1 MSHLRVLLPSVVLSV
16 VCLAATVTMIV
27 AAEPAA
33 SERASKFV
41 AAHEAKVRP
50 LEIAANLAWWNANT
64 TGKDEDFKK
73 KEEAQNRIDE
83 ALADRAAFS
92 EVKKLKE
99 ANRQRQIDDPAL
111 AREIDVLY
119 LQYLEKQVEPALL
132 KRIISGVAIW
142 LRTILGFPMSWVP
155 EPW

>member
-16 VCLAATVTMIV
+16 VCLAATLTMIV

-33 SERASKFV
+33 SELASKFV

-83 ALADRAAFS
+83 ALADPAVFKELKAIKDAAG
-92 EVKKLKE
+92 
-99 ANRQRQIDDPAL
+99 QRPLDDAPL
-111 AREIDVLY
+111 ARQIDVLY
-119 LQYLEKQVEPALL
+119 LQYLEKQVEPAVL
-132 KRIISGVAIW
+132 KQLVA
-142 LRTILGFPMSWVP
+142 
-155 EPW
+155 